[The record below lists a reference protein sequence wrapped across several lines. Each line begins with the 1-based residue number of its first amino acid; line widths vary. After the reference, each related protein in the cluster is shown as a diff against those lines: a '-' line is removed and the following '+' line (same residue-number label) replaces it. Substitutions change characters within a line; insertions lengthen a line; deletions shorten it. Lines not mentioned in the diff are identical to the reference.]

1 MLELTDITN
10 SLSVSSLPNQPT
22 NSYPSLGVAVTVI
35 VVPSSYVPPSVETEP
50 PSSEETV
57 KVYWVGVGAGVVSGF
72 GVFSTD
78 WTGVSSS
85 LEQDINVIKN
95 KRKSSLLILLIFRRF
110 FKSSFS
116 SPKCSVFPFCIKTI
130 PLYSYSTSESTFSIN
145 YYNHIIKGE
154 VNIIF
159 IIIST

>member
-57 KVYWVGVGAGVVSGF
+57 KVY
-72 GVFSTD
+72 
-78 WTGVSSS
+78 
-85 LEQDINVIKN
+85 
-95 KRKSSLLILLIFRRF
+95 
-110 FKSSFS
+110 
-116 SPKCSVFPFCIKTI
+116 
-130 PLYSYSTSESTFSIN
+130 
-145 YYNHIIKGE
+145 
-154 VNIIF
+154 
-159 IIIST
+159 